1 MNTFF
6 DDENEGNSFYEKEH
20 DQQPV
25 KKQRAAEE
33 INPSSK
39 NKPAPFAN
47 NGRRPSQSNT
57 QHPAKMLHKYPEN
70 APFRFPVIP
79 DEKAVK
85 PSIQRHTYQPKET
98 NVYTE
103 SVREEVSYREE
114 RPVREQRQQKNEQR
128 RYPSQSGRVK
138 QESKK
143 QPFKATHVPSPV
155 YGFERRSKKQEQDQN
170 TPVKKDAQ
178 PEVKS
183 RFTPTDVPSP
193 VYGYGKRKPEGI
205 LFIGR
210 DIPSKEA
217 VAEGLLKSVQET
229 IPAATNEN
237 LIVSQEP
244 VHEVPQVQ
252 KEAIGENEQLKQVE
266 EEAPRI
272 SLDRFEA
279 ENDDTFAPIEIRTE
293 PEVVYE
299 IEEEQYHVSQPE
311 QVAEPEHATEA
322 VNSSNQYSEMNE
334 PEISQGHDIENYSV
348 AHDETLA
355 EKVIPSEKKEISRF
369 EEQREVSQPKR
380 ETPKS
385 GGQYVPFNVLMLKK
399 DRKSQTSKEQVQPLP
414 QNRQALNTERSVPIS
429 TVNNEKQL
437 FVPLSFLNK
446 AKMSL
451 EDDDVWLNEQKH
463 TLQSTLDNFNVNA
476 KVVHMTKGPAV
487 TRFEVQPAPGV
498 KVNKITNL
506 TDDIKLSL
514 AARDIRIEAPIPG
527 KNAIGIEVPNQ
538 HSRAVFLR
546 EIIEHDVFKDSA
558 SSLTVAL
565 GLDIS
570 GAPVVTDLQKMPHG
584 LIAGATGSGK
594 SVCINSILVSLL
606 YKSKPE
612 DVRLLLVDPK
622 MVELAPYNHIP
633 HLVTPVITDAKEATA
648 ALKWAVEEMERR
660 YEEFAKTGVREIKRY
675 NQKMEEEQHYKNK
688 MPYIVVVIDELA
700 DLMMVSPQEVEEAIC
715 RIAQKARA
723 CGIHLLLATQRPSV
737 DVITGL
743 IKANVPTRTAFA
755 VSSAIDSR
763 TILDMSGAERLLGR
777 GDMLFMENGSNK
789 AVRIQGTFVSDEEI
803 EEVTR
808 YVKEEYQTEYLF
820 TREELIQ
827 HQQTTEVEDELF
839 EEACYYVIE
848 VGAASS
854 SSLQRRFR
862 IGYNR
867 AARLVDMMEGFGLVS
882 EAMGSKPRHVLLT
895 QEELENRLYSG
906 VE

>member
-6 DDENEGNSFYEKEH
+6 DDENEDDSFYEKEQ
-20 DQQPV
+20 DQQQPA
-25 KKQRAAEE
+25 KKQRGTEE
-33 INPSSK
+33 VNVTPK
-39 NKPAPFAN
+39 KKPVPFAN
-47 NGRRPSQSNT
+47 NGRRPTHSNT

-79 DEKAVK
+79 DEKTVK

-98 NVYTE
+98 NVYNE
-103 SVREEVSYREE
+103 SIREEKSYREE

-128 RYPSQSGRVK
+128 RSPAQGK
-138 QESKK
+138 GIHQEPKK

-155 YGFERRSKKQEQDQN
+155 YGFERRNKNAAQD
-170 TPVKKDAQ
+170 TSVTKDAQ

-210 DIPSKEA
+210 DIPSKELA
-217 VAEGLLKSVQET
+217 PEDRLDT
-229 IPAATNEN
+229 IPKATKES
-237 LIVSQEP
+237 LIDLQEI
-244 VHEVPQVQ
+244 VHHVNAEVV
-252 KEAIGENEQLKQVE
+252 IDVTDENEHQMHAEKETLLSDQW
-266 EEAPRI
+266 EADKR
-272 SLDRFEA
+272 
-279 ENDDTFAPIEIRTE
+279 DTFDSVDIHTE
-293 PEVVYE
+293 PEAVYE
-299 IEEEQYHVSQPE
+299 MEEKYDDVSE
-311 QVAEPEHATEA
+311 TERLTEVTESVDTKEPY
-322 VNSSNQYSEMNE
+322 SNLNE
-334 PEISQGHDIENYSV
+334 PENSHDQNYKEHSIV
-348 AHDETLA
+348 EETRSDE
-355 EKVIPSEKKEISRF
+355 EVIPSENKVIPEIN
-369 EEQREVSQPKR
+369 EQNAESQPKR

-399 DRKSQTSKEQVQPLP
+399 DRKSQANKSQAHPQP
-414 QNRQALNTERSVPIS
+414 QNRHIATTERSVPV
-429 TVNNEKQL
+429 TDGNRENQL
-437 FVPLSFLNK
+437 FVPLSFLDK
-446 AKMSL
+446 AQVSL
-451 EDDDVWLNEQKH
+451 EDDDLWLNEQKQ

-808 YVKEEYQTEYLF
+808 YVKEEYQTDYLF

-895 QEELENRLYSG
+895 QEELESRLYSG

>member
-6 DDENEGNSFYEKEH
+6 DDENEDDSYYEDERKQNQE
-20 DQQPV
+20 PV
-25 KKQRAAEE
+25 KKQQATEKKESTEKTR
-33 INPSSK
+33 SV
-39 NKPAPFAN
+39 PFVN
-47 NGRRPSQSNT
+47 NGRKPSQSNI

-79 DEKAVK
+79 DEKTAK
-85 PSIQRHTYQPKET
+85 PPVQRHTYQQKET
-98 NVYTE
+98 QQYKAP
-103 SVREEVSYREE
+103 VREEKPYRDE
-114 RPVREQRQQKNEQR
+114 RTVREQRSLQKDNR
-128 RYPSQSGRVK
+128 RTQAKSTTFSREPKRQA
-138 QESKK
+138 
-143 QPFKATHVPSPV
+143 FKASNVPSPV
-155 YGFERRSKKQEQDQN
+155 YGYERRNKN
-170 TPVKKDAQ
+170 DAQ
-178 PEVKS
+178 VKPEQKDTTPEVKS
-183 RFTPTDVPSP
+183 RFMPTDVPSP

-210 DIPSKEA
+210 DIPEKDSVTE
-217 VAEGLLKSVQET
+217 ELLKTVEEVL
-229 IPAATNEN
+229 PAATTEDTMD
-237 LIVSQEP
+237 SQEIRREISQFQDSNQSMVEP
-244 VHEVPQVQ
+244 
-252 KEAIGENEQLKQVE
+252 EQLPVE
-266 EEAPRI
+266 
-272 SLDRFEA
+272 D
-279 ENDDTFAPIEIRTE
+279 
-293 PEVVYE
+293 EVIILGQDVAS
-299 IEEEQYHVSQPE
+299 EEEQHNESLEMVIEHQEHVSE
-311 QVAEPEHATEA
+311 EVFEVAPDTLNVEKQDEMIEPVDE
-322 VNSSNQYSEMNE
+322 SE
-334 PEISQGHDIENYSV
+334 P
-348 AHDETLA
+348 ADERA
-355 EKVIPSEKKEISRF
+355 EKPDTQYVQEVALSKSEKQVQEDVVIEQSPPKKEA
-369 EEQREVSQPKR
+369 
-380 ETPKS
+380 PKS
-385 GGQYVPFNVLMLKK
+385 GGQFVPFNVLMLKK
-399 DRKSQTSKEQVQPLP
+399 DRKSLSSVSNPEMRQSESRQTARKE
-414 QNRQALNTERSVPIS
+414 LNIHQSAESVK
-429 TVNNEKQL
+429 NQL
-437 FVPLSFLNK
+437 FVPMSLLNK
-446 AKMSL
+446 AKISL
-451 EDDDVWLNEQKH
+451 EDDDLWLNEQKN

-538 HSRAVFLR
+538 HSRAVYLR
-546 EIIEHDVFKDSA
+546 EIIEDDVFKDSV

-606 YKSKPE
+606 YKAKPE

-867 AARLVDMMEGFGLVS
+867 AARLVDMMESFGLVS
-882 EAMGSKPRHVLLT
+882 ETMGSKPRHVLLT

>member
-6 DDENEGNSFYEKEH
+6 DDENEDDSYYEDERKQNQE
-20 DQQPV
+20 PV
-25 KKQRAAEE
+25 KKQQATEKKESTEKTR
-33 INPSSK
+33 SV
-39 NKPAPFAN
+39 PFVN
-47 NGRRPSQSNT
+47 NGRKPSQSNI

-79 DEKAVK
+79 DEKTAK
-85 PSIQRHTYQPKET
+85 PPVQRHTYQQKET
-98 NVYTE
+98 QQYKAP
-103 SVREEVSYREE
+103 VREEKPYRDE
-114 RPVREQRQQKNEQR
+114 RPVREQRSLQKDNR
-128 RYPSQSGRVK
+128 RIQAKSTNFSQEPKR
-138 QESKK
+138 QA
-143 QPFKATHVPSPV
+143 FKASNVPSPV
-155 YGFERRSKKQEQDQN
+155 YGYERRNKNDAKVKPEQKE
-170 TPVKKDAQ
+170 TT

-210 DIPSKEA
+210 DIPEKDSVTE
-217 VAEGLLKSVQET
+217 ELLKTVEEVL
-229 IPAATNEN
+229 PAATTEDTMD
-237 LIVSQEP
+237 SQEIRREISQFQDSNQSMVEP
-244 VHEVPQVQ
+244 
-252 KEAIGENEQLKQVE
+252 EQLPVE
-266 EEAPRI
+266 
-272 SLDRFEA
+272 D
-279 ENDDTFAPIEIRTE
+279 
-293 PEVVYE
+293 EVIILGQDVAS
-299 IEEEQYHVSQPE
+299 EEEQQNESLEIVIEHQEHVSE
-311 QVAEPEHATEA
+311 EVFEVAPDTLNVEKQDEMIEPVDESEPADERVEKPDT
-322 VNSSNQYSEMNE
+322 QYVQE
-334 PEISQGHDIENYSV
+334 V
-348 AHDETLA
+348 APS
-355 EKVIPSEKKEISRF
+355 KSEKQVQEDVVIEQTPPKKEA
-369 EEQREVSQPKR
+369 
-380 ETPKS
+380 PKS
-385 GGQYVPFNVLMLKK
+385 GGQFVPFNVLMLKK
-399 DRKSQTSKEQVQPLP
+399 DRKSLSSVSNPKMRQSESRQTARKEINIHQS
-414 QNRQALNTERSVPIS
+414 AESVK
-429 TVNNEKQL
+429 NQL
-437 FVPLSFLNK
+437 FVPMSLLNK
-446 AKMSL
+446 AKISL
-451 EDDDVWLNEQKH
+451 EDDDLWLNEQKL

-538 HSRAVFLR
+538 HSRAVYLR
-546 EIIEHDVFKDSA
+546 EIIEDDVFKDSV

-570 GAPVVTDLQKMPHG
+570 GAPVITDLQKMPHG

-606 YKSKPE
+606 YKAKPE

-743 IKANVPTRTAFA
+743 IKANVPTRAAFA

-803 EEVTR
+803 EEVAR

-867 AARLVDMMEGFGLVS
+867 AARLVDMMESFGLVS
-882 EAMGSKPRHVLLT
+882 ETMGSKPRHVLLT

>member
-6 DDENEGNSFYEKEH
+6 DDENEDDSYYEEERTRS
-20 DQQPV
+20 QEPV
-25 KKQRAAEE
+25 KKQQAIERVE
-33 INPSSK
+33 NTQK
-39 NKPAPFAN
+39 TKPAPFAS
-47 NGRRPSQSNT
+47 NGRKTSQSNI

-79 DEKAVK
+79 DEKNSK
-85 PSIQRHTYQPKET
+85 PAAQRHTYQQKET
-98 NVYTE
+98 QQFNTP
-103 SVREEVSYREE
+103 VREEKSYREE
-114 RPVREQRQQKNEQR
+114 RPVREQRSFQNDNR
-128 RYPSQSGRVK
+128 RSQAKSTNFN
-138 QESKK
+138 QEPKR
-143 QPFKATHVPSPV
+143 QAFKASNVPSPV
-155 YGFERRSKKQEQDQN
+155 YGYERRNKS
-170 TPVKKDAQ
+170 DAQ
-178 PEVKS
+178 IKPEQKETTPEVKS

-210 DIPSKEA
+210 DIPEKDSVTE
-217 VAEGLLKSVQET
+217 ELLKTVEEVL
-229 IPAATNEN
+229 PAATTKSSMGIQEIERETSQFQELNQSMVKSEQ
-237 LIVSQEP
+237 LPVEDEVILGQDVVSQEEQHIESLEMVAESPDLYVSEDNSEVYSLNVEKQHQMIEP
-244 VHEVPQVQ
+244 VDVSEVAEKRTENPEAQHVQ
-252 KEAIGENEQLKQVE
+252 EITPIKVEEKQERENVVIEQTQPKKEA
-266 EEAPRI
+266 
-272 SLDRFEA
+272 
-279 ENDDTFAPIEIRTE
+279 
-293 PEVVYE
+293 
-299 IEEEQYHVSQPE
+299 
-311 QVAEPEHATEA
+311 
-322 VNSSNQYSEMNE
+322 
-334 PEISQGHDIENYSV
+334 
-348 AHDETLA
+348 
-355 EKVIPSEKKEISRF
+355 
-369 EEQREVSQPKR
+369 
-380 ETPKS
+380 PKS
-385 GGQYVPFNVLMLKK
+385 GGQFVPFNVLMLKK
-399 DRKSQTSKEQVQPLP
+399 DRKSLARPASNSEIRQP
-414 QNRQALNTERSVPIS
+414 QSRQIARTELNTHQSAES
-429 TVNNEKQL
+429 VNNQL
-437 FVPLSFLNK
+437 FVPLSLLNK
-446 AKMSL
+446 AKVSL
-451 EDDDVWLNEQKH
+451 EDDDLWLNEQKH

-538 HSRAVFLR
+538 HSRAVYLR
-546 EIIEHDVFKDSA
+546 EIIEDDVFKDSA

-606 YKSKPE
+606 YKAKPE

-867 AARLVDMMEGFGLVS
+867 AARLVDMMESFGLVS
-882 EAMGSKPRHVLLT
+882 ETMGSKPRHVLLT

>member
-1 MNTFF
+1 MSWIKKLMNTFF
-6 DDENEGNSFYEKEH
+6 DDENEDDSYYEEERTKSQE
-20 DQQPV
+20 PV
-25 KKQRAAEE
+25 KKQQSPEKMENNQRA
-33 INPSSK
+33 
-39 NKPAPFAN
+39 KPAPFAS
-47 NGRRPSQSNT
+47 NGRKPSPSNI

-79 DEKAVK
+79 DEKTVK
-85 PSIQRHTYQPKET
+85 PTAQRHTYQQKET
-98 NVYTE
+98 HSYKNP
-103 SVREEVSYREE
+103 VREEKSYREE
-114 RPVREQRQQKNEQR
+114 RPVREQRTHQNDNR
-128 RYPSQSGRVK
+128 RPNGNSSGFN
-138 QESKK
+138 QEPKR
-143 QPFKATHVPSPV
+143 QAFKASNVPSPV
-155 YGFERRSKKQEQDQN
+155 YGYERKNKNDSQAKPEH
-170 TPVKKDAQ
+170 KDTT

-210 DIPSKEA
+210 DIPDKDSVTE
-217 VAEGLLKSVQET
+217 ELLKSVEEVL
-229 IPAATNEN
+229 PAATTESSTF
-237 LIVSQEP
+237 SQE
-244 VHEVPQVQ
+244 HENVSEEQANNSIVEQSQIQVVEEVINTNQ
-252 KEAIGENEQLKQVE
+252 DLVE
-266 EEAPRI
+266 EEQHINSLEMIVEPDIVYVSEENHVVQNLSAEKQNQI
-272 SLDRFEA
+272 S
-279 ENDDTFAPIEIRTE
+279 E
-293 PEVVYE
+293 PVD
-299 IEEEQYHVSQPE
+299 VSD
-311 QVAEPEHATEA
+311 VAEKGTERSETQPVQEIPPSIIQEKQEREIV
-322 VNSSNQYSEMNE
+322 VNEQTQ
-334 PEISQGHDIENYSV
+334 P
-348 AHDETLA
+348 
-355 EKVIPSEKKEISRF
+355 KKETS
-369 EEQREVSQPKR
+369 
-380 ETPKS
+380 KS
-385 GGQYVPFNVLMLKK
+385 GGQFVPFNVLMLKK
-399 DRKSQTSKEQVQPLP
+399 DRKSLTRPVSTPEIQKSERRQVT
-414 QNRQALNTERSVPIS
+414 RTELNIHQRTE
-429 TVNNEKQL
+429 TVDNQL
-437 FVPLSFLNK
+437 FVPLSLLNK
-446 AKMSL
+446 AKVSL
-451 EDDDVWLNEQKH
+451 EDDDLWLNEQKN

-538 HSRAVFLR
+538 HSRAVYLR
-546 EIIEHDVFKDSA
+546 EIIEDDVFKDSA

-606 YKSKPE
+606 YKAKPE

-867 AARLVDMMEGFGLVS
+867 AARLVDMMESFGLVS
-882 EAMGSKPRHVLLT
+882 ETMGSKPRHVLLT
-895 QEELENRLYSG
+895 QEELESRLYSG

>member
-6 DDENEGNSFYEKEH
+6 DDENEDDSYYEDERKQNQE
-20 DQQPV
+20 PV
-25 KKQRAAEE
+25 KKQQATEKKESTEKTR
-33 INPSSK
+33 SV
-39 NKPAPFAN
+39 PFVN
-47 NGRRPSQSNT
+47 NGRKPSQSNI

-79 DEKAVK
+79 DEKTAK
-85 PSIQRHTYQPKET
+85 PPVQRHTYQQKET
-98 NVYTE
+98 QQYKAP
-103 SVREEVSYREE
+103 VREEKPYRDE
-114 RPVREQRQQKNEQR
+114 RPVREQRSLQKDNR
-128 RYPSQSGRVK
+128 RIQAKSTNFSQEPKR
-138 QESKK
+138 QA
-143 QPFKATHVPSPV
+143 FKASNVPSPV
-155 YGFERRSKKQEQDQN
+155 YGYERRNKNDAKVKPEQKE
-170 TPVKKDAQ
+170 TT

-210 DIPSKEA
+210 DIPEKDSVTE
-217 VAEGLLKSVQET
+217 ELLKTVEEVL
-229 IPAATNEN
+229 PAATTEDTMD
-237 LIVSQEP
+237 SQEIRREISQFQDSNQSMVEP
-244 VHEVPQVQ
+244 
-252 KEAIGENEQLKQVE
+252 EQLPVE
-266 EEAPRI
+266 
-272 SLDRFEA
+272 D
-279 ENDDTFAPIEIRTE
+279 
-293 PEVVYE
+293 EVIILGQDVAS
-299 IEEEQYHVSQPE
+299 EEEQQNESLEIVIEHQELVSE
-311 QVAEPEHATEA
+311 EVFEVAPDTLNVEKQDEMIEPVDESEPADERVEKPDT
-322 VNSSNQYSEMNE
+322 QYVQE
-334 PEISQGHDIENYSV
+334 V
-348 AHDETLA
+348 APS
-355 EKVIPSEKKEISRF
+355 KSEKQVQEDVVIEQTPPKKEA
-369 EEQREVSQPKR
+369 
-380 ETPKS
+380 PKS
-385 GGQYVPFNVLMLKK
+385 GGQFVPFNVLMLKK
-399 DRKSQTSKEQVQPLP
+399 DRKSLSSVSNPKMRQSESSQTARKEINIHQS
-414 QNRQALNTERSVPIS
+414 AESVK
-429 TVNNEKQL
+429 NQL
-437 FVPLSFLNK
+437 FVPMSLLNK
-446 AKMSL
+446 AKISL
-451 EDDDVWLNEQKH
+451 EDDDLWLNEQKL

-538 HSRAVFLR
+538 HSRAVYLR
-546 EIIEHDVFKDSA
+546 EIIEDDVFKDSV

-606 YKSKPE
+606 YKAKPE

-648 ALKWAVEEMERR
+648 TLKWAVEEMERR

-743 IKANVPTRTAFA
+743 IKANVPTRAAFA

-803 EEVTR
+803 EEVAR

-867 AARLVDMMEGFGLVS
+867 AARLVDMMESFGLVS
-882 EAMGSKPRHVLLT
+882 ETMGSKPRHVLLT

>member
-1 MNTFF
+1 MSWIKKLMNTFF
-6 DDENEGNSFYEKEH
+6 DDENEDDSYYEDERKQNQE
-20 DQQPV
+20 PV
-25 KKQRAAEE
+25 KKQQATEKKESTEKTR
-33 INPSSK
+33 SV
-39 NKPAPFAN
+39 PFVN
-47 NGRRPSQSNT
+47 NGRKPSQSNI

-79 DEKAVK
+79 DEKTAK
-85 PSIQRHTYQPKET
+85 PPVQRHTYQQKET
-98 NVYTE
+98 QQYKAP
-103 SVREEVSYREE
+103 VREEKPYRDE
-114 RPVREQRQQKNEQR
+114 RPVREQRSLQKDNR
-128 RYPSQSGRVK
+128 RIQAKSTNFSQEPKR
-138 QESKK
+138 QA
-143 QPFKATHVPSPV
+143 FKASNVPSPV
-155 YGFERRSKKQEQDQN
+155 YGYERRNKNDAKVKPEQKE
-170 TPVKKDAQ
+170 TT

-210 DIPSKEA
+210 DIPEKDSVTE
-217 VAEGLLKSVQET
+217 ELLKTVEEVL
-229 IPAATNEN
+229 PAATTEDTMD
-237 LIVSQEP
+237 SQEIRREISQFQDSNQSMVEP
-244 VHEVPQVQ
+244 
-252 KEAIGENEQLKQVE
+252 EQLPVE
-266 EEAPRI
+266 
-272 SLDRFEA
+272 D
-279 ENDDTFAPIEIRTE
+279 
-293 PEVVYE
+293 EVIILGQDVAS
-299 IEEEQYHVSQPE
+299 EEEQQNESLEIVIEHQEHVSE
-311 QVAEPEHATEA
+311 EVFEVAPDTLNVEKQDEMIEPVDESEPADERVEKPDT
-322 VNSSNQYSEMNE
+322 QYVQE
-334 PEISQGHDIENYSV
+334 V
-348 AHDETLA
+348 APS
-355 EKVIPSEKKEISRF
+355 KSEKQVQEDVVIEQTPPKKEA
-369 EEQREVSQPKR
+369 
-380 ETPKS
+380 PKS
-385 GGQYVPFNVLMLKK
+385 GGQFVPFNVLMLKK
-399 DRKSQTSKEQVQPLP
+399 DRKSLSSVSNPKMRQSESRQTARKEINIHQS
-414 QNRQALNTERSVPIS
+414 AESVK
-429 TVNNEKQL
+429 NQL
-437 FVPLSFLNK
+437 FVPMSLLNK
-446 AKMSL
+446 AKISL
-451 EDDDVWLNEQKH
+451 EDDDLWLNEQKL

-538 HSRAVFLR
+538 HSRAVYLR
-546 EIIEHDVFKDSA
+546 EIIEDDVFKDSV

-606 YKSKPE
+606 YKAKPE

-803 EEVTR
+803 EEVAR

-867 AARLVDMMEGFGLVS
+867 AARLVDMMESFGLVS
-882 EAMGSKPRHVLLT
+882 ETMGSKPRHVLLT

>member
-1 MNTFF
+1 MSWIKKLMNTFF
-6 DDENEGNSFYEKEH
+6 DDENEDDSYYEDERKQNQE
-20 DQQPV
+20 PV
-25 KKQRAAEE
+25 KKQQATEKKESTEKTR
-33 INPSSK
+33 SV
-39 NKPAPFAN
+39 PFVN
-47 NGRRPSQSNT
+47 NGRKPSQSNI

-79 DEKAVK
+79 DEKTAK
-85 PSIQRHTYQPKET
+85 PPVQRHTYQQKET
-98 NVYTE
+98 QQYKAP
-103 SVREEVSYREE
+103 VREEKPYRDE
-114 RPVREQRQQKNEQR
+114 RPVREQRSLQKDNR
-128 RYPSQSGRVK
+128 RIQAKSTNFSQEPKR
-138 QESKK
+138 QA
-143 QPFKATHVPSPV
+143 FKASNVPSPV
-155 YGFERRSKKQEQDQN
+155 YGYERRNKNDAKVKPEQKE
-170 TPVKKDAQ
+170 TT

-210 DIPSKEA
+210 DIPEKDSVTE
-217 VAEGLLKSVQET
+217 ELLKTVEEVL
-229 IPAATNEN
+229 PAATTEDTMD
-237 LIVSQEP
+237 SQEIRREISQFQDSNQSMVEP
-244 VHEVPQVQ
+244 
-252 KEAIGENEQLKQVE
+252 EQLPVE
-266 EEAPRI
+266 
-272 SLDRFEA
+272 D
-279 ENDDTFAPIEIRTE
+279 
-293 PEVVYE
+293 EVIILGQDVAS
-299 IEEEQYHVSQPE
+299 EEEQQNESLEIVIEHQEHVSE
-311 QVAEPEHATEA
+311 EVFEVASDTLNVEKQDEMIEPVDESEPADERVEKPDT
-322 VNSSNQYSEMNE
+322 QYVQE
-334 PEISQGHDIENYSV
+334 V
-348 AHDETLA
+348 APS
-355 EKVIPSEKKEISRF
+355 KSEKQVQEDVVIEQTPPKKEA
-369 EEQREVSQPKR
+369 
-380 ETPKS
+380 PKS
-385 GGQYVPFNVLMLKK
+385 GGQFVPFNVLMLKK
-399 DRKSQTSKEQVQPLP
+399 DRKSLSSVSNPKMRQSESRQTARKEINIHQS
-414 QNRQALNTERSVPIS
+414 AESVK
-429 TVNNEKQL
+429 NQL
-437 FVPLSFLNK
+437 FVPMSLLNK
-446 AKMSL
+446 AKISL
-451 EDDDVWLNEQKH
+451 EDDDLWLNEQKL

-514 AARDIRIEAPIPG
+514 AARDIRVEAPIPG

-538 HSRAVFLR
+538 HSRAVYLR
-546 EIIEHDVFKDSA
+546 EIIEDDVFKDSV

-606 YKSKPE
+606 YKAKPE

-648 ALKWAVEEMERR
+648 ALKWSVEEMERR

-743 IKANVPTRTAFA
+743 IKANVPTRAAFA

-803 EEVTR
+803 EEVAR

-867 AARLVDMMEGFGLVS
+867 AARLVDMMESFGLVS
-882 EAMGSKPRHVLLT
+882 ETMGSKPRHVLLT

>member
-1 MNTFF
+1 MSWIKKLMNTFF
-6 DDENEGNSFYEKEH
+6 DDENEDDSYYEDERKQNQE
-20 DQQPV
+20 PV
-25 KKQRAAEE
+25 KKQQATEKKESTEKTR
-33 INPSSK
+33 SV
-39 NKPAPFAN
+39 PFVN
-47 NGRRPSQSNT
+47 NGRKPSQSNI

-79 DEKAVK
+79 DEKTAK
-85 PSIQRHTYQPKET
+85 PPVQRHTYQQKET
-98 NVYTE
+98 QQYKAP
-103 SVREEVSYREE
+103 VREEKPYRDE
-114 RPVREQRQQKNEQR
+114 RPVREQRSLQKDNR
-128 RYPSQSGRVK
+128 RTQAKSTTFC
-138 QESKK
+138 QEPKR
-143 QPFKATHVPSPV
+143 QAFKASNVPSPV
-155 YGFERRSKKQEQDQN
+155 YGYERRNKNDAKVKPEQKE
-170 TPVKKDAQ
+170 TT

-210 DIPSKEA
+210 DIPEKDSVTE
-217 VAEGLLKSVQET
+217 ELLKTVEEVL
-229 IPAATNEN
+229 PAATTEDTMD
-237 LIVSQEP
+237 SQEIRREISQFQDSNQSMVEP
-244 VHEVPQVQ
+244 
-252 KEAIGENEQLKQVE
+252 EQLPVE
-266 EEAPRI
+266 
-272 SLDRFEA
+272 D
-279 ENDDTFAPIEIRTE
+279 
-293 PEVVYE
+293 EVIILGQDVAS
-299 IEEEQYHVSQPE
+299 EEEQHNESLEMVMEHQEYVSE
-311 QVAEPEHATEA
+311 EDHEVAPDTLNVEKQDEMIEPVDE
-322 VNSSNQYSEMNE
+322 SE
-334 PEISQGHDIENYSV
+334 P
-348 AHDETLA
+348 ADERA
-355 EKVIPSEKKEISRF
+355 EKPDTQYVQEVAPSKSEKQVQEDVVIEQTPPKKEA
-369 EEQREVSQPKR
+369 
-380 ETPKS
+380 PKS
-385 GGQYVPFNVLMLKK
+385 GGQFVPFNVLMLKK
-399 DRKSQTSKEQVQPLP
+399 DRKSLSSVSNPEMRQSESRQTARKE
-414 QNRQALNTERSVPIS
+414 LNIHQSAESVK
-429 TVNNEKQL
+429 NQL
-437 FVPLSFLNK
+437 FVPMSLLNK
-446 AKMSL
+446 AKISL
-451 EDDDVWLNEQKH
+451 EDDDLWLNEQKN

-538 HSRAVFLR
+538 HSRAVYLR
-546 EIIEHDVFKDSA
+546 EIIEDDVFKDSV

-606 YKSKPE
+606 YKAKPE

-867 AARLVDMMEGFGLVS
+867 AARLVDMMESFGLVS
-882 EAMGSKPRHVLLT
+882 ETMGSKPRHVLLT

>member
-1 MNTFF
+1 MSWIKKLMNTFF
-6 DDENEGNSFYEKEH
+6 DDENDDDYYYEEE
-20 DQQPV
+20 QEEQPV
-25 KKQRAAEE
+25 KKKRFSEENNATSKTRPAA
-33 INPSSK
+33 
-39 NKPAPFAN
+39 FTN
-47 NGRRPSQSNT
+47 NGKRTVQTSI

-79 DEKAVK
+79 DEKTMK
-85 PSIQRHTYQPKET
+85 SSPQRHTYQPRETSHYKEP
-98 NVYTE
+98 
-103 SVREEVSYREE
+103 VRQERSYREE
-114 RPVREQRQQKNEQR
+114 RSVREERPQNRENRRLPGKSPDMNSEQKR
-128 RYPSQSGRVK
+128 PA
-138 QESKK
+138 
-143 QPFKATHVPSPV
+143 FKATHVPSPV
-155 YGFERRSKKQEQDQN
+155 YGFERRDKNAAKQTNE
-170 TPVKKDAQ
+170 TKEVSS
-178 PEVKS
+178 EVKS

-193 VYGYGKRKPEGI
+193 VYGFGKRKPEGI

-210 DIPSKEA
+210 DIPQKDSVTEELLKTVEETLPAGAKEKLIA
-217 VAEGLLKSVQET
+217 LEENREIIPSDLHDSAWKQEQEIEHVAEAAPRFNVQQPDEQIQQHYTPNEVRTESEIVPDQIQKQEQDLAEEPSQGTEPISSNERFNDELQVQE
-229 IPAATNEN
+229 
-237 LIVSQEP
+237 LD
-244 VHEVPQVQ
+244 
-252 KEAIGENEQLKQVE
+252 QLVE
-266 EEAPRI
+266 EVE
-272 SLDRFEA
+272 
-279 ENDDTFAPIEIRTE
+279 
-293 PEVVYE
+293 
-299 IEEEQYHVSQPE
+299 
-311 QVAEPEHATEA
+311 
-322 VNSSNQYSEMNE
+322 
-334 PEISQGHDIENYSV
+334 
-348 AHDETLA
+348 
-355 EKVIPSEKKEISRF
+355 EKKVYNDESTFVEDEHRTA
-369 EEQREVSQPKR
+369 SPPKR
-380 ETPKS
+380 ESAKS

-399 DRKSQTSKEQVQPLP
+399 DRKTYANKVQPQP
-414 QNRQALNTERSVPIS
+414 ENKPAVPS
-429 TVNNEKQL
+429 LRNDQEKVSNGENQL

-446 AKMSL
+446 AKVSL
-451 EDDDVWLNEQKH
+451 EDDDLWLNEQRQ

-546 EIIEHDVFKDSA
+546 EIIEHDVFKESA

-606 YKSKPE
+606 YKAKPE

-675 NQKMEEEQHYKNK
+675 NQKMEEERHYQNK

-808 YVKEEYQTEYLF
+808 YVKEEYQTDYLF

-839 EEACYYVIE
+839 EEACFYVIE

-895 QEELENRLYSG
+895 HEELENRLYSQ
-906 VE
+906 VD